1 VALFQLIVI
10 ILENDFCH
18 LPEETESLVPRPFEN
33 LGAKNA
39 VAHASPTANSEMLE
53 TPP

>member
-1 VALFQLIVI
+1 MTFVTFQKKLKALL
-10 ILENDFCH
+10 
-18 LPEETESLVPRPFEN
+18 PRPFEN